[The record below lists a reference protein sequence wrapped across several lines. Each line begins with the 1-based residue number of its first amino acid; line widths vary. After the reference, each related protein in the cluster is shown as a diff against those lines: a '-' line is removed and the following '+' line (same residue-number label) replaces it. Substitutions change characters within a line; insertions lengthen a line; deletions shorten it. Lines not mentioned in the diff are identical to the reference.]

1 MATLETIA
9 VCLEQSLTPQH
20 ARSAEER
27 LRQWEAAE
35 GFPITLLHVVAST
48 NLAPPVRQAGAVF
61 FKNLVRR
68 RWTDEDG
75 THLLNAAD
83 VEYIKREI
91 VSVMILLPALL
102 QTQIGE
108 AIAII
113 ADSDFPHRWHGLI
126 DELVARLSP
135 SDFIVNRAV
144 LLVAH
149 AIFKKW
155 RALFRSDELFLEI
168 KHVLDKFAAP
178 FLQLLQSVDTKVE
191 AVLKAGSDLSS
202 SGAASLAI
210 LLDNLLLL
218 VQIYHDL
225 NCQDI
230 PEFFEDNL
238 TSGMAIMH
246 KYLALQTTV
255 VGDPHDD
262 DEADVLIKIKT
273 SIVELVLLHV
283 SRYADVFAP
292 LIHTFIT
299 TVWELLVGPYVTP
312 QPKYDL
318 LVVKLLGF
326 LTLVT
331 KHPDC
336 TALFNAESAITEI
349 IEKIILPNVYM
360 RPADEEVFEDEP
372 LQYVRSDLEG
382 SDFDTRRKSAT
393 DFLRE
398 LKDVNAELVTATV
411 MRYVEQFLQR
421 LLHDWRHKDTAV
433 YLFLALA
440 AKGAVTN
447 AGVTLTNVLV
457 DVVKFFTDNVAT
469 DLGAK
474 THPVLKTDA
483 VRYIYT
489 FRNQLTKAQLLE
501 TFPMLFAHLQD
512 ANVVVYTY
520 TALTIEKLLLM
531 TTFEGAHAAV
541 FGAADIAPFA
551 HDLLSHLF
559 ALVRGSGAAAALP
572 HLSENEFL
580 VKCVMRV
587 LMTAQGEVLSA
598 AFERE
603 VLLQLL
609 AILEALLRNPAN
621 PRFLHYVFELLAL
634 CLKYAHASYI
644 ELVLPALLAILAN
657 DVQEFVPYTFQ
668 VLAFMLEELPKLLPL
683 PPLYQQLV
691 KPLLLPSV
699 WEFRGNIPG
708 VTRLLVAILHHHPAS
723 FELEALSPL
732 LGVFQ
737 KLIALRANDAYGF
750 DLLEAILLCLPPAV
764 LTPYLLQVAVLLLTR
779 LKALRTEKYVKRLAL
794 FVFRLACVALNPAL
808 TTVVNASFAIDLI
821 DLVQPGVFLQIFSTF
836 ILPAAGTFANQHD
849 KKVATLGLLELVCC
863 PQFGSHYR
871 QLVVPSVEQLLTN
884 VNFIDGLQKQ
894 KAVAAGS
901 APAPAPASNELDL
914 ESAAF
919 GATFSKIVC
928 IQPPAFD
935 PVPDLKSNDHAAIKR
950 AVAANLNKV
959 DPAAFAEITAANQQ
973 VLAQLS

>member
-9 VCLEQSLTPQH
+9 VCLEKSLTPQH
-20 ARSAEER
+20 ARTAEEQ

-75 THLLNAAD
+75 THLLSAAD

-91 VSVMILLPALL
+91 VAVMIVLPALL

-135 SDFIVNRAV
+135 SDFLVNRAV

-178 FLQLLQSVDTKVE
+178 FLQLLQSVDEKVQ
-191 AVLKAGSDLSS
+191 AVIKTGTDSS
-202 SGAASLAI
+202 NSGPASLGI

-238 TSGMAIMH
+238 TAGMAIMH
-246 KYLALQTTV
+246 KYLALQTTL

-299 TVWELLVGPYVTP
+299 TVWELLVGLYVTA

-336 TALFNAESAITEI
+336 SALFNAEGAITEI

-421 LLHDWRHKDTAV
+421 LQHDWRHKDTAV

-551 HDLLSHLF
+551 QDLLLHLF
-559 ALVRGSGAAAALP
+559 ALVRGSGGATALP
-572 HLSENEFL
+572 QQLSENEFL

-598 AFERE
+598 AYERE
-603 VLLQLL
+603 VLEQLL

-634 CLKYAHASYI
+634 CLKYAHESYI
-644 ELVLPALLAILAN
+644 ELVLPALLAILGN

-683 PPLYQQLV
+683 PALYHQLV

-708 VTRLLVAILHHHPAS
+708 VTRLLVAILQHDPAS
-723 FELEALSPL
+723 FELEALTPL

-750 DLLEAILLCLPPAV
+750 DLLEAILLRLPPPV
-764 LTPYLLQVAVLLLTR
+764 LAPYLLQVAVLLLTR

-821 DLVQPGVFLQIFSTF
+821 DLVQLGVFLQIYTAF

-849 KKVATLGLLELVCC
+849 KKVATLGLLELVCS
-863 PQFGSHYR
+863 PQFSSQYR
-871 QLVVPSVEQLLTN
+871 HLVVPSVEQLLTN

-894 KAVAAGS
+894 KAVAAGN
-901 APAPAPASNELDL
+901 AQTPASNELDL

-928 IQPPAFD
+928 IQPSPFD
-935 PVPDLKSNDHAAIKR
+935 PVPDVKSNDHAAIKR
-950 AVAANLNKV
+950 AVAANLKKV
-959 DPAAFAEITAANQQ
+959 DPAAFAEISAANQQ